1 MMVAKGKIERF
12 FKTVRAQLLSRLG
25 TADTQSL
32 EALNRRLWGWVE
44 GEYHQTPHHGL
55 DGETPLERWAQSA
68 EQVRFP
74 EPTLDLDDLF
84 LFEAKRKVHK
94 DRTVSL
100 QGVVY
105 EVEAALVG
113 EKVTLRYDPRAPA
126 GRALQVWHEGQPVQ
140 LAKPVDLYANCFAKR
155 NRPARTLSPD
165 TSAPEPIPSTLK
177 LHELTD
183 PDEQEKR

>member
-1 MMVAKGKIERF
+1 L
-12 FKTVRAQLLSRLG
+12 TRLG
-25 TADTQSL
+25 AEDTRSL
-32 EALNRRLWGWVE
+32 EALNRRLAGWIE

-84 LFEAKRKVHK
+84 LFEAKRKVNK

-100 QGVVY
+100 AGVLY

-113 EKVTLRYDPRAPA
+113 TKVTLRYDPLAPP
-126 GRALQVWHEGQPVQ
+126 GRALQVWHEGRRIQ
-140 LAKPVDLYANCFAKR
+140 LARAVDLSANCFAKR
-155 NRPARTLSPD
+155 NS
-165 TSAPEPIPSTLK
+165 SAPAGLK
-177 LHELTD
+177 LHELPG
-183 PDEQEKR
+183 PDGQEKR